1 MISETATTESPT
13 DTIRPRNIF
22 RAIVT
27 DLHFWIPLGVLLGGL
42 ILLDKLR

>member
-1 MISETATTESPT
+1 MSPSKT
-13 DTIRPRNIF
+13 DAPRNVF

-27 DLHFWIPLGVLLGGL
+27 DLHFWIPLTVLLGGL